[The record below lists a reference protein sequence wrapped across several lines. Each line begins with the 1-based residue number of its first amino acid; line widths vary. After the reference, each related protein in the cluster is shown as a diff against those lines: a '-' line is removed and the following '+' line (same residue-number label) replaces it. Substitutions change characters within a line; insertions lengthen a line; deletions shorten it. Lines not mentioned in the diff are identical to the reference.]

1 MKLAFLDE
9 LTEARMFRHRR
20 DFEKYNNRELAELVM
35 IVILICQAYH
45 RDSHIRHYLDET
57 IAMGD
62 FGQIRSSLT
71 DLANVIAVLKQFNEY
86 GIKLINTNI
95 SFPEMQFKQ
104 YAREIING
112 NLSSSDAH
120 RYLFAFEDFLKIS
133 SSDFKKL
140 RRLALTWNEI
150 SNLDRR
156 EFRKIVVQHLNK
168 TAMTM
173 DLFQWY
179 KNQS

>member
-1 MKLAFLDE
+1 MKLSFINE
-9 LTEARMFRHRR
+9 LTEARLFRHRR
-20 DFEKYNNRELAELVM
+20 DFEKFNNRELAELAM
-35 IVILICQAYH
+35 TLILICQAHH
-45 RDSHIRHYLDET
+45 RDSYIRHYLDET

-62 FGQIRSSLT
+62 FGQIRSSGT
-71 DLANVIAVLKQFNEY
+71 DFANIIAVLKQFDEY

-104 YAREIING
+104 YAREIVNG

-140 RRLALTWNEI
+140 RRWALTWNQI
-150 SNLDRR
+150 SDLDRR
-156 EFRKIVVQHLNK
+156 EFRKIVTQYLNK

-179 KNQS
+179 KNRS

>member
-1 MKLAFLDE
+1 MKLAFIEE
-9 LTEARMFRHRR
+9 LTEARMFKHRR
-20 DFEKYNNRELAELVM
+20 DFERYNNRELAELAM
-35 IVILICQAYH
+35 IVILVCQAHH
-45 RDSHIRHYLDET
+45 RDSYIRHYLDET

-62 FGQIRSSLT
+62 FRQIRSSST
-71 DLANVIAVLKQFNEY
+71 DFANIIAVLKQFDEY
-86 GIKLINTNI
+86 GIKLVNSNI

-104 YAREIING
+104 YAREIVNS

-140 RRLALTWNEI
+140 RRSALNWGGI
-150 SNLDRR
+150 SDLDRR
-156 EFRKIVVQHLNK
+156 EFRKIVTQYLNK

-173 DLFQWY
+173 DVFQWY